1 MIRGK
6 TFSSAFLAA
15 ATASII
21 IISHTSFLRAEQV
34 STPSMRASFGAGV
47 SGGYSD
53 VVISGTTSETWSPGP
68 VYGGGIIFEW
78 MWSEYFGLHSG
89 VWFYRVSQELEFE
102 SSTDVTTADSNIL
115 TLPVYLTAAQQ
126 WGRFGIS
133 VLAGFDFGYI
143 WDTELSNDSSANPE
157 RADITHYMNKNQFAV
172 SAGLDF
178 RFGIGRFT
186 YLFVGGMASFY
197 CTNLIDGDDQSDIR
211 LYTFTA
217 HSGILL
223 RTF

>member
-1 MIRGK
+1 MIFSK
-6 TFSSAFLAA
+6 TISSIFLVAG
-15 ATASII
+15 TVSII
-21 IISHTSFLRAEQV
+21 IVSNVSFLRAEQGAT
-34 STPSMRASFGAGV
+34 SSMRTSFGAGV

-53 VVISGTTSETWSPGP
+53 VVVSGSTSESWSPGP
-68 VYGGGIIFEW
+68 VYGGGIVFEW
-78 MWSEYFGLHSG
+78 MWNEFFGLHSG
-89 VWFYRVSQELEFE
+89 VWFYRISQELEFE
-102 SSTDVTTADSNIL
+102 GSTDVIVADSNIL

-126 WGRFGIS
+126 WGRFGIN
-133 VLAGFDFGYI
+133 LMAGFDFGYV
-143 WDTELSNDSSANPE
+143 WDSELSNDSSENPK
-157 RADITHYMNKNQFAV
+157 RADITHFMNKNQFAV
-172 SAGLDF
+172 SAGIDF

-197 CTNLIDGDDQSDIR
+197 CTNFIDGDDRSDIR

>member
-1 MIRGK
+1 MICGK
-6 TFSSAFLAA
+6 TISSAFLAA
-15 ATASII
+15 ATASMI
-21 IISHTSFLRAEQV
+21 IISHTNLLRAEQAPT
-34 STPSMRASFGAGV
+34 SSMRASFGAGV

-53 VVISGTTSETWSPGP
+53 VVISGSTSETWSPGP

-78 MWSEYFGLHSG
+78 MWNEYFGLHSG
-89 VWFYRVSQELEFE
+89 VWFYRLSQELEFE
-102 SSTDVTTADSNIL
+102 GSTDITKAYSNIL
-115 TLPVYLTAAQQ
+115 TLPVYLIAAQQ

-133 VLAGFDFGYI
+133 LLAGCDFGYI
-143 WDTELSNDSSANPE
+143 WDTELNNESSENPK

-197 CTNLIDGDDQSDIR
+197 CTNFIDGDDRSDIR